1 MQTYAVDMNECGPM
15 ILDALIK
22 VSDTPLTPVQ
32 SDRRAGCSHL
42 RARCL
47 YGLAVRVRIACMW

>member
-22 VSDTPLTPVQ
+22 VSDTPFH
-32 SDRRAGCSHL
+32 SARAGCFHL
-42 RARCL
+42 HARCL
-47 YGLAVRVRIACMW
+47 DGFAVRVRNACGVAM